1 MLKSCNHLVQLIVCT
16 HPVLR
21 LGLLKPGKLSS
32 LPWFPSNPA
41 LLSLNL
47 AVSYIFE
54 VGWVGEGRWHEKR
67 ELSLTIF
74 AFSPIVSTRVLDLQ
88 DLMPEDLRCSWCKN
102 NRNKE
107 HNKCNALE
115 LSQTI
120 PPHSGPWTIVSQKP
134 SPWCQKGWELLV
146 YNREIVKGLWN
157 FL

>member
-32 LPWFPSNPA
+32 FPWFPSHPA

-54 VGWVGEGRWHEKR
+54 VGWVSDGRWHEKR

-74 AFSPIVSTRVLDLQ
+74 AFSPIISTWVLDLQ
-88 DLMPEDLRCSWCKN
+88 DLMPEDLRCSWCNN
-102 NRNKE
+102 NRNKA
-107 HNKCNALE
+107 HNKCNALK

-120 PPHSGPWTIVSQKP
+120 PPHSGPWTIVSHKP